1 MILPAIMLTG
11 FALTTYWDK
20 LFGDV
25 DNFYMHGF
33 MVGLGAFPMFWYG
46 SAWWI
51 ILVRAVLL
59 GAFMGGL
66 NWIVHK
72 KHIPHSD
79 WIEEL
84 SRGFATI
91 VTIPLLLI

>member
-1 MILPAIMLTG
+1 MG
-11 FALTTYWDK
+11 FINK
-20 LFGDV
+20 GK

-51 ILVRAVLL
+51 ILARAILL

-66 NWIVHK
+66 NWWVHK
-72 KHIPHSD
+72 KHIPYSD

-84 SRGFATI
+84 SRGFAI
-91 VTIPLLLI
+91 VVTIPLLLI